1 LRRHP
6 EECVVTLLNVSPIRR
21 RVTLALPLAD
31 LPDGDCLIDDL
42 LDDDPAQN
50 ATGVLRRDDLAALS
64 ITLAPFASRMLALRP
79 APLHPDNGI
88 VDHTVHSD
96 NVSRES

>member
-1 LRRHP
+1 
-6 EECVVTLLNVSPIRR
+6 
-21 RVTLALPLAD
+21 
-31 LPDGDCLIDDL
+31 
-42 LDDDPAQN
+42 
-50 ATGVLRRDDLAALS
+50 
-64 ITLAPFASRMLALRP
+64 MLALRP